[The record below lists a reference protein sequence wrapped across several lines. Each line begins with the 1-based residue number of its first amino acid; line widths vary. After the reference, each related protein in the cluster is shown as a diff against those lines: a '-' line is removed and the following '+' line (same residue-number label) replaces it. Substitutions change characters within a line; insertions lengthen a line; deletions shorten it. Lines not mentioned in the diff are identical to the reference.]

1 MRTTKIAPIAIA
13 LLLAAAG
20 SAQRPNAKRADVSGS
35 RIIKAD
41 SEPGN
46 WMSHGRTY
54 DEQRFSPLKKIND
67 TNVSQLGLAWSLPL
81 DADHGLEATP
91 LVVDGVM
98 YTSSAWSIVYAVSA
112 STGEMLWKFDPKV
125 PRAMLAKA
133 CCGPPNRGVAVWEGK
148 VFVGTL
154 DGRLIALDANN
165 GKVAWENQTT
175 DKTKPFTITGAPRVV
190 KGKVLIGN
198 GGAEFGVR
206 GYVTAY
212 DANTGKQAW
221 RFYTVPGDPAKGF
234 ENKAMERAAKTWN
247 GRYWE
252 VGGGGTVWDSMAYD
266 PDLNQLYIGVGNGSP
281 WNREV
286 RSPGGGDNL
295 YLSSIVAL
303 NPDNGDYIWHYQT
316 TPGDS
321 WDYTATQHMI
331 LADLP
336 IHGTTRKV
344 LMQAPKN
351 GFFYVLDRKTGEL
364 LSATA
369 YTAAMSWATGVDM
382 KTGRP
387 IETPNARY
395 IKGPEVALPG
405 PLGAHNWQPMSFSPL
420 TKLVYIPALDL
431 PFAYA
436 QGPAF
441 KYLKDRWNLAIDLP
455 LTAAPDD
462 PEGLKQLAGIIK
474 GHLVAWDPVAQK
486 PAWTVEHPYPW
497 NGGVLST
504 AGNLVFQGTSAKE
517 FVAYAADTGKKL
529 WSFPTQ
535 VGIQATPIA
544 FSANGEDYISIMTG
558 WSGAAIL
565 VAGGAIAPPVD
576 SKAHR
581 VLTFKIGGKETLPVI
596 RPVSQAFPQPPAL
609 TADAATVKKGKDL
622 FHSYCKVCHGDSAL
636 GNGVVSDLRKI
647 DAATHKN
654 WDAIVL
660 NGILK
665 SAGMVSFKD
674 VLNKQDAD
682 AIHAY
687 VIKRANEDYAAA
699 NKK

>member
-1 MRTTKIAPIAIA
+1 MRTTTIALPIAT
-13 LLLAAAG
+13 LLLATIAL
-20 SAQRPNAKRADVSGS
+20 AQRPAAKRADVSGS
-35 RIIKAD
+35 RISKAD
-41 SEPGN
+41 AEPGN

-54 DEQRFSPLKKIND
+54 DEQRFSPLQQIND
-67 TNVSQLGLAWSLPL
+67 SNVGKLGLAWALPL

-112 STGEMLWKFDPKV
+112 STGEMLWKFDPKI
-125 PRAMLAKA
+125 PRELLGRS

-148 VFVGTL
+148 VFVGAL
-154 DGRLIALDANN
+154 DGRLIALDANT
-165 GKVAWENQTT
+165 GKVAWETQTT
-175 DKTKPFTITGAPRVV
+175 DRTKPFTSTGAPRVI

-206 GYVTAY
+206 GYITAY

-252 VGGGGTVWDSMAYD
+252 IGGGGTVWDSMAYD
-266 PDLNQLYIGVGNGSP
+266 PALNQLYVGVGNGSP

-303 NPDNGDYIWHYQT
+303 NPDNGEYIWHYQT

-321 WDYTATQHMI
+321 WDFTATQHMI
-331 LADLP
+331 LAELV
-336 IHGTTRKV
+336 IKGAVRKV

-351 GFFYVLDRKTGEL
+351 GFFYVIDRKTGEL
-364 LSATA
+364 LSADA
-369 YTAAMSWATGVDM
+369 YTKAMTWATGVDG

-387 IETPNARY
+387 IETPSARY
-395 IKGPEVALPG
+395 TRGVELVLPG
-405 PLGAHNWQPMSFSPL
+405 PLGAHNWQPMSFSPI

-431 PFAYA
+431 PFAY
-436 QGPAF
+436 GPDPNY
-441 KYLKDRWNLAIDLP
+441 KVTKNRWNLAIDVAA
-455 LTAAPDD
+455 TAAPEDAA
-462 PEGLKQLAGIIK
+462 GLAALAGMIK
-474 GHLVAWDPVAQK
+474 GRLLAWDPVAQK
-486 PAWTVEHPYPW
+486 PAWSVEYPFPW

-504 AGNLVFQGTSAKE
+504 AGNLVFQGTAARE
-517 FVAYAADTGKKL
+517 FNAYAADTGAKL

-535 VGIQATPIA
+535 VGIQAAPIT
-544 FSANGEDYISIMTG
+544 FTVNGEQYVSIMTG

-581 VLTFKIGGKETLPVI
+581 ILAFKIGGKETLPVT
-596 RPVSQAFPQPPAL
+596 RPVSQTFPQPPAL

-622 FHSYCKVCHGDSAL
+622 YHNFCKVCHGDSAL

-647 DAATHKN
+647 SAATHKN

-660 NGILK
+660 QGIMK
-665 SAGMVSFKD
+665 SAGMIAFKD
-674 VLNKQDAD
+674 VLKKEDSD
-682 AIHAY
+682 AIRAY
-687 VIKRANEDYAAA
+687 VIKRANEDWAAA
-699 NKK
+699 KK

>member
-1 MRTTKIAPIAIA
+1 MRTTKIAPIAIT

-20 SAQRPNAKRADVSGS
+20 SAQRPAAKRADVSGS
-35 RIIKAD
+35 RILKAD
-41 SEPGN
+41 TEPGN

-67 TNVSQLGLAWSLPL
+67 TNVDQLGLAWSLPL

-98 YTSSAWSIVYAVSA
+98 YTTSAWSIVYAVSA

-133 CCGPPNRGVAVWEGK
+133 CCGPPNRGVAVWDGK
-148 VFVGTL
+148 VFVGAL

-165 GKVAWENQTT
+165 GKVAWQTQTT
-175 DKTKPFTITGAPRVV
+175 DVSKPFTITGAPRVI

-206 GYVTAY
+206 GYITAY

-221 RFYTVPGDPAKGF
+221 RFYTVPGDPSKGF

-252 VGGGGTVWDSMAYD
+252 IGGGGTVWDSMAYD
-266 PDLNQLYIGVGNGSP
+266 PDLNHLYIGVGNGSP
-281 WNREV
+281 WNRDV

-303 NPDNGDYIWHYQT
+303 NPDNGEYIWHYQT

-321 WDYTATQHMI
+321 WDFTATQHMI
-331 LADLP
+331 LADLVLD
-336 IHGTTRKV
+336 GAKRKV

-351 GFFYVLDRKTGEL
+351 GFFYVLDRKTGQL
-364 LSATA
+364 LSAKPYSAT
-369 YTAAMSWATGVDM
+369 SWATSIDM
-382 KTGRP
+382 QTGRP
-387 IETPNARY
+387 VETPNARY
-395 IKGPEVALPG
+395 NKGPAMAMPG
-405 PLGAHNWQPMSFSPL
+405 PLGSHNWQPMSFSPV

-436 QGPAF
+436 PDPGY
-441 KYLKDRWNLAIDLP
+441 KVLKDRWNLAISAP
-455 LTAAPDD
+455 ATAM
-462 PEGLKQLAGIIK
+462 PEDAASQKMLAGMIK
-474 GHLVAWDPVAQK
+474 GYLIGWDPVAQK
-486 PAWTVEHPYPW
+486 PAWKVQHPFPW

-517 FVAYAADTGKKL
+517 FVAYAADSGKKL

-535 VGIQATPIA
+535 VGVQAAPIA
-544 FSANGEDYISIMTG
+544 FSANGEEYISIMTG

-565 VAGGAIAPPVD
+565 VAGGAIAPPVE

-581 VLTFKIGGKETLPVI
+581 ILTFKIGGKETLPVI
-596 RPVSQAFPQPPAL
+596 RPVSQAFPEPPKL
-609 TADAATVKKGKDL
+609 TADAATVQKGKDL
-622 FHSYCKVCHGDSAL
+622 FHTFCKVCHGDSAL
-636 GNGVVSDLRKI
+636 GNGVVADLRKI
-647 DAATHKN
+647 DAATHRN

-660 NGILK
+660 NGMLK
-665 SAGMVSFKD
+665 SAGMVAFKD
-674 VLNKQDAD
+674 VLNKEDAD